1 MAAKKKPTAKQ
12 LAARAKFVKMV
23 RERAAAKKA
32 GKKIAGKKVAAKKVA
47 KKKVATKYHKDTKS
61 HNVNIR
67 VVSGVGNVNKFARVV
82 FTRYTTKYGKRVLKN
97 TPLDIITQIYPSI
110 PKDYTPISDK
120 GVIIYKGKKQK
131 FNYKTEKGEQID
143 YIIFDDQNYSISKQV
158 ARLSALSEL
167 F

>member
-32 GKKIAGKKVAAKKVA
+32 GKKIAGKKSAAKKVA

-67 VVSGVGNVNKFARVV
+67 VVSGVGNAAAIQRLKNLNYDLEQAIKLKGSLLAYKKNNKGKWEPGHEQM
-82 FTRYTTKYGKRVLKN
+82 YKRVIKNIPYLKKM
-97 TPLDIITQIYPSI
+97 ITITKGQI
-110 PKDYTPISDK
+110 
-120 GVIIYKGKKQK
+120 
-131 FNYKTEKGEQID
+131 
-143 YIIFDDQNYSISKQV
+143 
-158 ARLSALSEL
+158 
-167 F
+167 